1 MQEGVAT
8 VHDGAAVGQKR
19 GHLDGLARRLVDHV
33 DVIGDRLGEEPIA
46 RQAQLVGIAY
56 PHLPLGLG
64 ESNGGH
70 LGVLGSTILFFIHVS
85 KVPPFVGAVNKIDVI
100 VIHKLCTLVDSK

>member
-19 GHLDGLARRLVDHV
+19 RHLDGLARRLVDHG
-33 DVIGDRLGEEPIA
+33 DIIGNRLGKKPIT
-46 RQAQLVGIAY
+46 RQAELIGIAY

-64 ESNGGH
+64 KPNGGH
-70 LGVLGSTILFFIHVS
+70 LGVLGSIILFFIHVS
-85 KVPPFVGAVNKIDVI
+85 KVPAFVGAVNKIDDI
-100 VIHKLCTLVDSK
+100 VIHKLCTLVDLK